1 MGSSHWHECK
11 PQQPCEEG
19 APLYGSLRGLLTGW
33 PAPLSSHLVNQQS
46 SAVAC
51 VCNPTNGELFLD
63 SFGNKP
69 LIRAFRRPRQ
79 AALHELTYTGGSRKA
94 TDTQCVPI
102 SRQSCAE
109 RERGQNTRD
118 APPQSEMA
126 KQSPASSH
134 SVDSSSGLWALCS
147 IFYWPMRR
155 KPLRGGL
162 SRWLHRGQQ
171 EHS

>member
-109 RERGQNTRD
+109 QSVSEARTRGMRHRSRKWPSNHLLPLT
-118 APPQSEMA
+118 AWTVPQGCGPCALFST
-126 KQSPASSH
+126 
-134 SVDSSSGLWALCS
+134 GL
-147 IFYWPMRR
+147 
-155 KPLRGGL
+155 
-162 SRWLHRGQQ
+162 
-171 EHS
+171 